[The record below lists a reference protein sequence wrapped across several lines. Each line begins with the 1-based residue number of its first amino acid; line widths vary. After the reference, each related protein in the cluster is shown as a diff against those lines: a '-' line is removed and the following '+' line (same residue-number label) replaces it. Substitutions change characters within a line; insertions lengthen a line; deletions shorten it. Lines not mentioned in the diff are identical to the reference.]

1 LVQPKQRPNQSGEAV
16 QGTESNIGATPVSAS
31 TEPVLVIQPSRA
43 WFRLDLAALWEY
55 RELLYFLVWRDL
67 RVRYKQTAIGATW
80 VVLQPLMTM
89 LAFTAIF
96 GYLAKIPS
104 DGFPYS
110 IFAYTALLPWTYFA
124 SALNRSSTSVVS
136 EAHLISKVYFP
147 RAILP
152 LAGTLSGII
161 DLAVPFVLLLG
172 MMIWYGIMPTWGLF
186 ALPFFLLLA
195 VATALAVGLWCAAL
209 NVRYRDVGIAIPF
222 LTQCWMYAS
231 PVAYPTS
238 LVPENW
244 RFLYSLNPM
253 AGVIE
258 GFRWALLGK
267 QGPDF
272 RAMAISA
279 VVVVV
284 LLVGGLVFFRRMENT
299 FVDVV

>member
-1 LVQPKQRPNQSGEAV
+1 M
-16 QGTESNIGATPVSAS
+16 SAS
-31 TEPVLVIQPSRA
+31 SEPVLVIQPSRV
-43 WFRLDLAALWEY
+43 WFRLDLAALWQY

-67 RVRYKQTAIGATW
+67 KVRYKQTAIGATW
-80 VVLQPLMTM
+80 AILQPLMTM
-89 LAFTAIF
+89 VIFTVIF
-96 GYLAKIPS
+96 GHFAKIPS
-104 DGFPYS
+104 DGLPYP
-110 IFAYTALLPWTYFA
+110 IFAYTGLLPWTYFA
-124 SALNRSSTSVVS
+124 SALNRSSSSVVA

-147 RAILP
+147 RAVLP
-152 LAGTLSGII
+152 LAGTVSGII
-161 DLAVPFVLLLG
+161 DFAVAFVLLLG
-172 MMIWYGIMPTWGLF
+172 MMIWYGIMPAWGLL
-186 ALPFFLLLA
+186 ALPLFLLLA
-195 VATALAVGLWCAAL
+195 LATALAVGLWCSAL
-209 NVRYRDVGIAIPF
+209 NVRYRDVGYTIPF

-231 PVAYPTS
+231 PVAYPVS

-244 RFLYSLNPM
+244 RFFYSLNPM

-272 RAMAISA
+272 GVMAVSA